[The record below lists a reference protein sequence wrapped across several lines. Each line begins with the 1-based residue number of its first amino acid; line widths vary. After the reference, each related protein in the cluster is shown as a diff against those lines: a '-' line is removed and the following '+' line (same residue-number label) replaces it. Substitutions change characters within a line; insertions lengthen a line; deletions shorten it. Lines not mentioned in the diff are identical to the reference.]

1 VNDIV
6 VDNISISF
14 DGKPVL
20 DGFTHTFVGGTV
32 SCVMGAS
39 GCGKTTL
46 LNILLG
52 IVKPDGGTVT
62 GMPKKTACVFQEDRL
77 CEDFSAVSNVRI
89 ASPSCFSKPDAEEL
103 LRLLGIDEFE
113 SGVRTF
119 SGGMKR
125 RVALARAIAADCEVI
140 LLDEA
145 FKGLD
150 TETRKNA
157 IDGFNRRTAGKTVIA
172 VTHDIEEAKMLG
184 GEIVHLKGI

>member
-1 VNDIV
+1 MNDII

-20 DGFTHTFVGGTV
+20 QSFAHTFKAGTV

-52 IVKPDGGTVT
+52 IVKPDGGTVS
-62 GMPKKTACVFQEDRL
+62 GMPKKIACVFQEDRL
-77 CEDFSAVSNVRI
+77 CEDFSAISNVRL
-89 ASPSCFSKPDAEEL
+89 AAPSGFSKSDAEKL
-103 LRLLGIDEFE
+103 LRLLGIEEFDG
-113 SGVRTF
+113 SVRNF

-150 TETRKNA
+150 TEAKKNA
-157 IDGFNRRTAGKTVIA
+157 VKVFNSYSTGKTVIA
-172 VTHDIEEAKMLG
+172 VTHDADESQMLG
-184 GEIVHLKGI
+184 GEIVQIN

>member
-1 VNDIV
+1 MNDIV
-6 VDNISISF
+6 IDNISTSF

-20 DGFTHTFVGGTV
+20 QSFTHTFKAGTV

-52 IVKPDGGTVT
+52 IVKPNGGTVT
-62 GMPKKTACVFQEDRL
+62 GMPKKIACVFQEDRL

-89 ASPSCFSKPDAEEL
+89 ASPSGFSKEDTEEL
-103 LRLLGIDEFE
+103 LRSLGIDEFE
-113 SGVRTF
+113 SSVRTF

-150 TETRKNA
+150 TEARKNA
-157 IDGFNRRTAGKTVIA
+157 IDVFNRHAAGKTVIA

-184 GEIVHLKGI
+184 GEIVQIN